1 MTNKTYNE
9 LWKLTQ
15 EELGNI
21 LELENLDETIALEQ
35 ERLTAM
41 QKTSN
46 LYLRY
51 IQISNRLS
59 DCHKNILQPQKRRL
73 LQKLVD
79 NCIGRALEL
88 KHELVGL
95 EFSEVH
101 YLDDLLL
108 EMKLV
113 PDQMNIKIPAYFY
126 EKSKEEQEKLSL
138 IKELLRYLSNDD
150 SNKYW
155 EALRMTE
162 KEAVRLIQIHEQAR
176 QGREAFLEAQ
186 RLFEIKEENRL
197 KECRKNMKSTISND
211 LAATRIQRQPSVA
224 EKSETYQAFQ
234 RLEEL
239 KKNRQALILKNEDE
253 FLETIKEVQ
262 KEVETYFAPK
272 AMEDL
277 QMRIRSYFEKY
288 RETNGEYP
296 TFPTDEEGGSAAM
309 LKEIAPID
317 SEHEKVKT
325 EAVVKEKVISDKKDP
340 KEAKDDEE
348 PTGYILKTSKYV
360 PELMELAK
368 EYDKV
373 WKDKEIIGIFDK
385 CDVEMIRQEAFQ
397 EMEISVRLQTDRIM
411 REELHRLTEAFEKD
425 LGKKGKKGGKKGR
438 KKGGKKEKGKGKG
451 KGKKEKDLT
460 PNRSFES
467 LVEELIKEKI
477 IVDYPKFL
485 LSDFIGDYNYVG
497 SVPDVESDPE
507 KDAMPCLGDIRRILN
522 EYCILP
528 MGSAAIHSKGAYVKS
543 ILITGP
549 PGVGKKS
556 LIYAICNEIGATLM
570 DLSAK
575 NVNGKYPG
583 KEGLDML
590 MHLVFKV
597 GRLAQPTI
605 IYISDAE
612 NYFWKKQPT
621 NSILVEAIRLK
632 KELPKLIKGISND
645 DRIMI
650 IGTTVA
656 PFDVDLK
663 ALSSYYSKIICILAP
678 DHNCRRALWSEMILK
693 NKGIITSELGLS
705 TLCGVSDGFTA
716 QHIKYAVKK
725 VLTDRRLSLQSKIPL
740 SASEFVHFLSDCTP
754 ISQEENEEYRA
765 WLAKM
770 PLQKKRV
777 KVLKDEAG
785 EIIEDAKNK
794 EKSSTKVP

>member
-1 MTNKTYNE
+1 MIEY
-9 LWKLTQ
+9 WIA
-15 EELGNI
+15 NI
-21 LELENLDETIALEQ
+21 ET
-35 ERLTAM
+35 
-41 QKTSN
+41 
-46 LYLRY
+46 LR
-51 IQISNRLS
+51 ST
-59 DCHKNILQPQKRRL
+59 
-73 LQKLVD
+73 
-79 NCIGRALEL
+79 
-88 KHELVGL
+88 
-95 EFSEVH
+95 VH
-101 YLDDLLL
+101 GDH
-108 EMKLV
+108 
-113 PDQMNIKIPAYFY
+113 
-126 EKSKEEQEKLSL
+126 
-138 IKELLRYLSNDD
+138 
-150 SNKYW
+150 
-155 EALRMTE
+155 
-162 KEAVRLIQIHEQAR
+162 VRLP
-176 QGREAFLEAQ
+176 L
-186 RLFEIKEENRL
+186 
-197 KECRKNMKSTISND
+197 
-211 LAATRIQRQPSVA
+211 RIQTEISGKFALLFFVLRNVIGCSWQPSSV
-224 EKSETYQAFQ
+224 
-234 RLEEL
+234 
-239 KKNRQALILKNEDE
+239 
-253 FLETIKEVQ
+253 
-262 KEVETYFAPK
+262 
-272 AMEDL
+272 
-277 QMRIRSYFEKY
+277 
-288 RETNGEYP
+288 
-296 TFPTDEEGGSAAM
+296 
-309 LKEIAPID
+309 
-317 SEHEKVKT
+317 
-325 EAVVKEKVISDKKDP
+325 SD
-340 KEAKDDEE
+340 AY
-348 PTGYILKTSKYV
+348 GSKYSDFQSNV
-360 PELMELAK
+360 GR
-368 EYDKV
+368 KV

-507 KDAMPCLGDIRRILN
+507 KDTMPCLGDIRRILN

-528 MGSAAIHSKGAYVKS
+528 MGSSAIHSKGAYVKS

-678 DHNCRRALWSEMILK
+678 DHNCRR
-693 NKGIITSELGLS
+693 ELGLS
-705 TLCGVSDGFTA
+705 TLSGVSDGFTA

-725 VLTDRRLSLQSKIPL
+725 VLTDRRLSLQTKIPL

-754 ISQEENEEYRA
+754 ISQEENEEYRRPCRMIIRHVKDPLSVCLVWVFSAELNPSTGSHRQSSGASNQRGNWASKLPAAIGIRPYGAPLKRDTCFGECTRSAMA

-777 KVLKDEAG
+777 KVLKEEAG
-785 EIIEDAKNK
+785 EIIEEVKNK
-794 EKSSTKVP
+794 EKSNTKVP

>member
-1 MTNKTYNE
+1 MYGNFRTYNE

-21 LELENLDETIALEQ
+21 LELETLDETVALEQ
-35 ERLTAM
+35 ERLVAV

-51 IQISNRLS
+51 IQLSNRLS

-126 EKSKEEQEKLSL
+126 EKTKEEQERLSL

-211 LAATRIQRQPSVA
+211 VAATRIQRAWRWYNFHRKFRNIYDTEMKLLRMQPSVT

-239 KKNRQALILKNEDE
+239 KKNRQALIMKNEDE
-253 FLETIKEVQ
+253 FLETIKEIQ
-262 KEVETYFAPK
+262 KDIETYYAPK

-277 QMRIRSYFEKY
+277 QSRIRSHFEKY

-309 LKEIAPID
+309 LKEMVPMD
-317 SEHEKVKT
+317 NEHEKVKT
-325 EAVVKEKVISDKKDP
+325 ETVVKEKVVSDKKDT
-340 KEAKDDEE
+340 KEAKEDEE

-360 PELMELAK
+360 PELIELVK

-425 LGKKGKKGGKKGR
+425 L
-438 KKGGKKEKGKGKG
+438 EK
-451 KGKKEKDLT
+451 
-460 PNRSFES
+460 R
-467 LVEELIKEKI
+467 
-477 IVDYPKFL
+477 
-485 LSDFIGDYNYVG
+485 
-497 SVPDVESDPE
+497 
-507 KDAMPCLGDIRRILN
+507 
-522 EYCILP
+522 
-528 MGSAAIHSKGAYVKS
+528 
-543 ILITGP
+543 
-549 PGVGKKS
+549 
-556 LIYAICNEIGATLM
+556 
-570 DLSAK
+570 
-575 NVNGKYPG
+575 
-583 KEGLDML
+583 
-590 MHLVFKV
+590 
-597 GRLAQPTI
+597 
-605 IYISDAE
+605 
-612 NYFWKKQPT
+612 
-621 NSILVEAIRLK
+621 
-632 KELPKLIKGISND
+632 
-645 DRIMI
+645 
-650 IGTTVA
+650 
-656 PFDVDLK
+656 
-663 ALSSYYSKIICILAP
+663 
-678 DHNCRRALWSEMILK
+678 
-693 NKGIITSELGLS
+693 
-705 TLCGVSDGFTA
+705 
-716 QHIKYAVKK
+716 
-725 VLTDRRLSLQSKIPL
+725 
-740 SASEFVHFLSDCTP
+740 
-754 ISQEENEEYRA
+754 
-765 WLAKM
+765 
-770 PLQKKRV
+770 
-777 KVLKDEAG
+777 
-785 EIIEDAKNK
+785 
-794 EKSSTKVP
+794 EKSWR